1 MQKTQGTSQE
11 SVNYSA
17 TTKSP
22 TSPHVGSASI
32 NFGKEYVP
40 ALSTRIRR
48 YDQIEDAQPTKKK
61 DNIYMYIHARTHMVY
76 MLRPTTSP
84 GFHLDK
90 KTTEFDSNSNTSRAH
105 GCSWIGGQLGFI
117 REHPS
122 STPRTRHPK
131 STLYIRR
138 HLTTSRH
145 PTAPQQQTNTRK
157 AYVYIYVQARP
168 EAIQIDYWT
177 HTRLQDG
184 YVN

>member
-61 DNIYMYIHARTHMVY
+61 GQHIYVYTRTNTYGVYATSDNQPRI
-76 MLRPTTSP
+76 SP
-84 GFHLDK
+84 DK
-90 KTTEFDSNSNTSRAH
+90 TTTEFDSNSNTSRAH